1 MLLWQKKKKITM
13 FDIEIAQSIKDGKLP
28 PNQYFKLP
36 RKDILTSKMQVPDDM
51 YTTKK
56 HKFS

>member
-1 MLLWQKKKKITM
+1 M